1 MSDVSDRDEGE
12 GTQREGL
19 HLAWAEG
26 GLGQQRRVGLYWKDR
41 VGTEASGIGN
51 GKFSGIKA

>member
-1 MSDVSDRDEGE
+1 MSDRDEDE

-26 GLGQQRRVGLYWKDR
+26 LGPRRPEEGGLGCTGRIEG
-41 VGTEASGIGN
+41 GN
-51 GKFSGIKA
+51 RGFRYRKWQAQWH